1 MMKEQTL
8 INGLIENDVRAFKE
22 FVDVYSIDI
31 LKTISY
37 VLKESQD
44 KDYIE
49 ECFDDVVMQVL
60 KKSETFKFECPFRNW
75 VMCIAKNKALDYKRK
90 IKKYYNEVEL
100 HEDISENKSAEDEY
114 LKEEISKRFSDIVNK
129 LGEKEKTLFVKK
141 YILDISTKEL
151 CIYYVIS
158 ENVLYKR
165 LSRLRE
171 KIKKLWENSE
181 RIKEDIYE

>member
-1 MMKEQTL
+1 MLEAELVK
-8 INGLIENDVRAFKE
+8 GLISKDVKIFEE

-37 VLKESQD
+37 VLRQSQD

-60 KKSETFKFECPFRNW
+60 KKIETFKFECPFRNW

-100 HEDISENKSAEDEY
+100 CEQISENKSAEDEY
-114 LKEEISKRFSDIVNK
+114 LNEEIPKEFSGIINM
-129 LGEKEKTLFVKK
+129 LLEEEKNLFIKK

-151 CIYYVIS
+151 CEYYIVS
-158 ENVLYKR
+158 ENALYKR

-171 KIKKLWENSE
+171 KLKKLWENRDCS
-181 RIKEDIYE
+181 KEDIYE